1 MILCVVC
8 LVYKRYT
15 DNEAIKVFY
24 HLEKLS
30 REWPL
35 LNNVTWDENGAL
47 LADVTFGGFAIVVLG
62 LLIGQLTGELKR
74 ARRTVSQRE
83 RERGGDNHQGC
94 YELCPAASRQPIA
107 SKVVIIEMKVEASIV
122 AELPRLCVLPQGVL
136 TRSGPQA
143 PDQSWEG
150 VPEVGTCDP
159 GGGRGGRPVTGS
171 D

>member
-74 ARRTVSQRE
+74 ARRTV
-83 RERGGDNHQGC
+83 
-94 YELCPAASRQPIA
+94 
-107 SKVVIIEMKVEASIV
+107 KVEASIF

-143 PDQSWEG
+143 PDQSWED